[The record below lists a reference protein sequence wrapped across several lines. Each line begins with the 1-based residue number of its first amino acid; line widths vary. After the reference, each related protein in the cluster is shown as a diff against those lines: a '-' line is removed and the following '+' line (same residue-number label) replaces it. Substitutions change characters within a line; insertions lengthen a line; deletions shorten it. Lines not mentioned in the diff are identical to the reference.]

1 MARRSQSASRAAQAS
16 AAKSATSGASTA
28 AKRPASSTIS
38 NAASAVAV
46 ARAAATGCNTR
57 STAAVGRRSDNSIA
71 TATGVSAVNG
81 PSLAPETASSDSAP
95 KRSSRLAGKKVPAT
109 AGVASTRLT
118 VRQKPG
124 KKAAPTKRTG
134 RALTT
139 EAGEHNAAGVRFTA
153 FSVPVLKGKLQG
165 LGLST
170 DGRKTALV
178 ARLVSGSASNDA
190 STASS
195 AADPKRDRG
204 SYNPSR
210 HSNIVDAHIHA
221 DMAVIKA
228 ASGPTLSGPRMF
240 DPECHS
246 KVVALL
252 GNVDTSVLLNLPATF
267 NGFKEAIAPVFG
279 RADDIKVRFRGYVEE
294 QRAVWSRQ
302 NPDKRPEGSATTF
315 KLPNEAAEHFFRAIG
330 ATHGSRTKNYT
341 CDKDDCTEQ
350 SCCPQEY
357 NFSTV
362 STYAERLA
370 ADAEFTDHAGIFT
383 SKAFKAYVRTGE
395 TRQQTCGRG
404 SLPAA
409 PILLPHAEAVVA
421 EAKASIVQARA
432 DFQQAADTKG
442 RAQAAYNAV
451 RGASCKAVFVV
462 DLCTGKRAADI
473 TSTLSADVIFTGT
486 GNHRKIAAYNRTN
499 KVLLPVRPWMVD
511 ARPTSIL
518 CPIKAIDEYLAV
530 CREFGVPIGKL
541 CNGDGG
547 TTPCSCYFFPF
558 ISKDKYGYPCVTNNR
573 AGRSGFQ
580 ANGWE
585 HVTTSQCNAWL
596 KQMLE
601 RLGGTVTTDYTFH
614 GSRSV
619 AALVALAEGTSI
631 DSINST
637 HGWKARSE
645 QARSYARL
653 VQLQSMTQEP
663 LLRDTLASTL
673 LAGYSSFFK

>member
-28 AKRPASSTIS
+28 AKRPTSSTIS

-370 ADAEFTDHAGIFT
+370 ADAEFTDHAGVFT

-432 DFQQAADTKG
+432 DFEQASDTKG

-511 ARPTSIL
+511 ARPNSIL
-518 CPIKAIDEYLAV
+518 CPTKPSMNTWRSAASSGSQSASCATAATTPRCAAAASSTSSRRTSTAARASPTPGPAGAASRPTAGNMSPPPSVTPGSSKCSSGSGAQSRLTTPSTTPVRQRPWSRWRKAPLSTPSTPPTV
-530 CREFGVPIGKL
+530 GKL
-541 CNGDGG
+541 G
-547 TTPCSCYFFPF
+547 PSR
-558 ISKDKYGYPCVTNNR
+558 R
-573 AGRSGFQ
+573 AAVR
-580 ANGWE
+580 GW
-585 HVTTSQCNAWL
+585 HSSSQ
-596 KQMLE
+596 
-601 RLGGTVTTDYTFH
+601 
-614 GSRSV
+614 
-619 AALVALAEGTSI
+619 
-631 DSINST
+631 
-637 HGWKARSE
+637 
-645 QARSYARL
+645 
-653 VQLQSMTQEP
+653 
-663 LLRDTLASTL
+663 
-673 LAGYSSFFK
+673 

>member
-1 MARRSQSASRAAQAS
+1 MARRSQAASRAAQAT
-16 AAKSATSGASTA
+16 AAKSATSGTSTA
-28 AKRPASSTIS
+28 GKRPTSSTIS
-38 NAASAVAV
+38 KAVGAVAI
-46 ARAAATGCNTR
+46 AKAAAAGCSTR
-57 STAAVGRRSDNSIA
+57 STAAAGRHKDNSIA
-71 TATGVSAVNG
+71 TATSTSAANA
-81 PSLAPETASSDSAP
+81 PSLAPEAASSNSDP

-118 VRQKPG
+118 VRQRPG
-124 KKAAPTKRTG
+124 KNAAPTKRAS

-139 EAGEHNAAGVRFTA
+139 DAGEHNAAGVRFTA

-170 DGRKTALV
+170 DGRKAALV
-178 ARLVSGSASNDA
+178 ERLVSGSVSTGA

-195 AADPKRDRG
+195 AADSKRDRG

-252 GNVDTSVLLNLPATF
+252 GDADTSVLLNLPATF

-279 RADDIKVRFRGYVEE
+279 RAGDIKARFRGYVEE
-294 QRAVWSRQ
+294 QSAVWSRQ
-302 NPDKRPEGSATTF
+302 NPDKRPKDSDTSF
-315 KLPNEAAEHFFRAIG
+315 KLPNEAAEHFFRTIG
-330 ATHGSRTKNYT
+330 ADHGSRTKNYA
-341 CDKDDCTEQ
+341 CDKDGCSEQ
-350 SCCPQEY
+350 SCCPKEY
-357 NFSTV
+357 NFSTI

-370 ADAEFTDHAGIFT
+370 ADAEFANHAGIFT
-383 SKAFKAYVRTGE
+383 SKAFKAYVRAGE

-432 DFQQAADTKG
+432 DFQHATDTKG

-530 CREFGVPIGKL
+530 CREFGVNIGKL
-541 CNGDGG
+541 CNGDKGS
-547 TTPCSCYFFPF
+547 TLSSCYFFPF
-558 ISKDKYGYPCVTNNR
+558 ISKDKHGYPCVTNNR

-631 DSINST
+631 DSVNST
-637 HGWKARSE
+637 HGWKAKSE

-663 LLRDTLASTL
+663 VLRDTLASTL